1 MHAKNNRLNTAA
13 QGSLVEVQR
22 LLEEGTDT
30 SGIIYAM
37 TAAVQKGDIDMA
49 RCVYSTYLA
58 RAELQLPSA

>member
-37 TAAVQKGDIDMA
+37 TAAVHKGDNDMA
-49 RCVYSTYLA
+49 RCLFGA
-58 RAELQLPSA
+58 R